1 MTMMTDVGYA
11 RPARSPDTKAAIN
24 YLIASGAVAISI
36 TEHDGVCAFHVGH
49 KIDPRAVSV
58 QWLPEPKAR
67 AIVKHA
73 RQDAGR
79 SPDAATAAR
88 ALAQAAAD
96 HRQTLTPHE
105 VAITRARDASR
116 KIEQYMQS
124 LRGTGALKEFNRA
137 YKQHRMAATARGEG
151 FMSYATATARLRRA
165 LIPLLVNGRTVG
177 PAQSLFAEIFDR

>member
-1 MTMMTDVGYA
+1 MTMTADIGHT

-24 YLIASGAVAISI
+24 YLIASGATAISI
-36 TEHDGVCAFHVGH
+36 VEIDGVCAFHVGH
-49 KIDPRAVSV
+49 KIDPHAVSV
-58 QWLPEPKAR
+58 QWLPETHAR
-67 AIVKHA
+67 AIVKQA
-73 RQDAGR
+73 RRDAGR
-79 SPDAATAAR
+79 NPNAVTAAR

-96 HRQTLTPHE
+96 HRTTLTPND
-105 VAITRARDASR
+105 VANSRARDASR